1 MKIRKRPITAADDL
15 SVNRCTFT
23 PEDVAAFLSQIY
35 ELQGLGISPMR
46 MQMDAPNLR
55 LATLFITSLTSNLKA
70 YCTEKAIE
78 PRFWIQWLL
87 LYNIFLNRIYLE
99 IIPSLSPHLH

>member
-15 SVNRCTFT
+15 SVNRCMLPRKMLPLFFRKSMSFKVL
-23 PEDVAAFLSQIY
+23 EFLS
-35 ELQGLGISPMR
+35 MR
-46 MQMDAPNLR
+46 MQTEAPNLR

-99 IIPSLSPHLH
+99 IIPSLSPYLH